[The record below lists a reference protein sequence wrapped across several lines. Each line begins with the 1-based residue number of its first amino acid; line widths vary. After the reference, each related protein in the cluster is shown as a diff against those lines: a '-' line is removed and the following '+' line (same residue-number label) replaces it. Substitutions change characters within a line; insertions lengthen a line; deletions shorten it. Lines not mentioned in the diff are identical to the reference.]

1 MIPLFALALIV
12 LTVLN
17 YAVSRSLIYPPLLFC
32 AVWAVQMV
40 GLQITGDYFFPMED
54 TTLWVFFFGALAFT
68 AGGLLAMLLKLGP
81 PKAEPDAQTLR
92 YIDVILKVSFVI
104 GLILL
109 PFYWNY
115 LRSLVGGGDVAN
127 FWKELRMATLEHAE
141 TDARDVNPILASIP
155 FFSLLATISLYE
167 FCRTGLGWLRACCGI
182 LISLIYHLG
191 STARSEVLILI
202 VSLFAAV
209 WFRSPKK
216 ALRWG
221 ALAMCGFFVLFFFNQ
236 LKVEKAGSRA
246 DESVANNLPQFA
258 RGLAIYSLGSA
269 VAFDGSVRNPGLIPN
284 TFPITGYFTR
294 ALNKFGF
301 QLEDPVPFLQNIAV
315 NTAFSINA
323 YTVYFSY
330 YSDYGMFGTSL
341 FMAAFGFVTTFV
353 FRKASRNDPAHV
365 LLFGL
370 AMYCT
375 LTSFFA
381 DFFVL
386 EMGFWF
392 KAFAVGVIFYR
403 IIPAIV
409 RYKQRPAV
417 SPAAIA

>member
-1 MIPLFALALIV
+1 MMLLFALALVV
-12 LTVLN
+12 LTVFN
-17 YAVSRSLIYPPLLFC
+17 YAVSRSVIYPPLLFC
-32 AVWAVQMV
+32 VVWAVQML
-40 GLQITGDYFFPMED
+40 GLRITGDYFFPMED
-54 TTLWVFFFGALAFT
+54 TTLWVFFVGALAFT
-68 AGGLLAMLLKLGP
+68 IGGVLALLLKLGP
-81 PKAEPDAQTLR
+81 PKDEPDVQTLR
-92 YIDVILKVSFVI
+92 YIDVILKISFLI
-104 GLILL
+104 GLLLL
-109 PFYWNY
+109 PLYWNY
-115 LRSLVGGGDVAN
+115 LRGLVGGGDVAN
-127 FWKELRMATLEHAE
+127 FWKELRMAVLEHAE

-167 FCRTGLGWLRACCGI
+167 FCRTGLGWLRASCGI

-221 ALAMCGFFVLFFFNQ
+221 SVAMCGFFVLFFFNQ
-236 LKVEKAGSRA
+236 LKVEKAGSNA
-246 DESVANNLPQFA
+246 NESVANNLPQFA

-269 VAFDGSVRNPGLIPN
+269 VAFDGTVRNPGLIPN

-315 NTAFSINA
+315 NTTFSINA
-323 YTVYFSY
+323 YTIYFSY
-330 YSDYGMFGTSL
+330 YTDYGMFGTAL
-341 FMAAFGFVTTFV
+341 FMASFGFLTTFV
-353 FRKASRNDPAHV
+353 FRKASRNDPVHV

-403 IIPAIV
+403 IIPVIV
-409 RYKQRPAV
+409 KYKQRAAV
-417 SPAAIA
+417 SPVAIA